1 MGLGKWLTSVW
12 RTLKLTRKSDREEFF
27 LYMKLVFLGFAVVG
41 IIGFVIYFF
50 AAEIELFEGLN
61 AKIMLGKGA
70 LRRNAHGAGTSA
82 SAQAY

>member
-50 AAEIELFEGLN
+50 AAEIELFEGVAN
-61 AKIMLGKGA
+61 ANPSGSNPVILFHFLKSVI
-70 LRRNAHGAGTSA
+70 
-82 SAQAY
+82 